1 MALLQAMTCLTLIAI
16 ACVTLVLRSLLRSA
30 IRLRTELDEVV

>member
-1 MALLQAMTCLTLIAI
+1 MDIALTLIAI